1 MITQSMIDKYR
12 YANTEDSDWDDAV
25 EQDFR
30 SRMEDMGVSVDKIY
44 CTLSYSQGDGACFS
58 GGTGTIGV
66 KKFCEKHP
74 TLLKDYPVIS
84 KLFYEHEA
92 SFGVEIYINH
102 SRYTHSNSMRVSSH
116 SNSMRVSMHIDS
128 PTDCLPYDPDDESDL
143 RTIVVNQLEDLFH
156 DEFIRLEKELLD
168 LMRGYADELYESLQ
182 EEYEYLT
189 SDEAVIEYIKSNHIL
204 LAEIN

>member
-1 MITQSMIDKYR
+1 MITRDMIDKHR
-12 YANTEDSDWDDAV
+12 YANTENSERDDAV
-25 EQDFR
+25 EQNFK
-30 SRMEDMGVSVDKIY
+30 SRMEDMGVHVDNIY

-58 GGTGTIGV
+58 GGMGTTGFM
-66 KKFCEKHP
+66 KFCEKHP

-84 KLFYEHEA
+84 KLLYEYEA
-92 SFGVEIYINH
+92 SFGLEIYINH
-102 SRYTHSNSMRVSSH
+102 SRYSH
-116 SNSMRVSMHIDS
+116 SNSMRVSMHTNS
-128 PTDCLPYDPDDESDL
+128 PMDCLPHDPDDESDL
-143 RTIVVNQLEDLFH
+143 RTIMVNQLEDLF
-156 DEFIRLEKELLD
+156 DKEFHGLEQELRD

>member
-25 EQDFR
+25 EQDFKN
-30 SRMEDMGVSVDKIY
+30 RMEDMGVNVDNIY

-58 GGTGTIGV
+58 GGMGTIGV

-84 KLFYEHEA
+84 KLFYEHDA
-92 SFGVEIYINH
+92 SFGVEVYINH
-102 SRYTHSNSMRVSSH
+102 SRYSH
-116 SNSMRVSMHIDS
+116 SNSMRVSMHINS
-128 PTDCLPYDPDDESDL
+128 PMDCLPYDPDDESDL

-168 LMRGYADELYESLQ
+168 LMRGYADELYKSLQ

-189 SDEAVIEYIKSNHIL
+189 SDEAVIEYIKSNQIT
-204 LAEIN
+204 